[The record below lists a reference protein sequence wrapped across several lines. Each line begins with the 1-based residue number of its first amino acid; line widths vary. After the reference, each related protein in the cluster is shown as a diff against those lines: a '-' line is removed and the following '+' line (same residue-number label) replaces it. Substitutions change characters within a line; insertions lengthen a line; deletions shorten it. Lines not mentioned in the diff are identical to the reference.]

1 MASKKQPY
9 TEIIRGINLN
19 PNLGW
24 SPEELITLSKAYK
37 LDEAR
42 FWAVIARAEY
52 APALVPLVRAD
63 WVFRALEAGLGELPQ
78 LVEWPKSKKLAWL

>member
-1 MASKKQPY
+1 MAKKPLF

-19 PNLGW
+19 PEIGW

-63 WVFRALEAGLGELPQ
+63 WVFRALEASLGERPQ
-78 LVEWPKSKKLAWL
+78 PIEWPKSNKIAWL

>member
-1 MASKKQPY
+1 MAKKPLL
-9 TEIIRGINLN
+9 TEIIKGISLN

-37 LDEAR
+37 LDEPR

-63 WVFRALEAGLGELPQ
+63 WVFRALEAGLGERPQ
-78 LVEWPKSKKLAWL
+78 AIEWPKTRKIAWL